1 MTEPAPVLLLDLE
14 LGTLPS
20 PSPAHAGDGR
30 TYGSAA
36 VLVRVHGLPLGIVD
50 LPLHGGALD
59 PAGLAAAV
67 DARFGADVAAHLAA
81 DGDGPV
87 PRCRAERA
95 ARLERA
101 PSATVIV
108 ATRDGD
114 AALGACLDSLLA
126 QDYPDFDVL
135 VVDSAS
141 VGDGPRQAVRER
153 ADRSPVPLR
162 LVRSDRPGLAV
173 AHNRGLDEARGEIVA
188 ITDDDVLADP
198 AWLERLAAGF
208 ETGDDVACVTGLIL
222 PVELESPSQIWL
234 DGYWGLGKGF
244 ERRVFDGRPDPL
256 RPLHPYTAGAFGS
269 GANMAFRTEA
279 LRALG
284 GFDPALGA
292 GSAALGGDDL
302 AAFFDVLA
310 AGHRL
315 VYEPAAIV
323 RHRHRPDYDSLRRQ
337 AYGYGVGL
345 TAYLARTVADD
356 PRRLLGLVARVPR
369 GLAHVLGPDSPK
381 GAGRTAGFPRELT
394 LRERRGM
401 ASGPL
406 HYMRSRREAR
416 A

>member
-1 MTEPAPVLLLDLE
+1 
-14 LGTLPS
+14 
-20 PSPAHAGDGR
+20 
-30 TYGSAA
+30 
-36 VLVRVHGLPLGIVD
+36 
-50 LPLHGGALD
+50 
-59 PAGLAAAV
+59 
-67 DARFGADVAAHLAA
+67 
-81 DGDGPV
+81 
-87 PRCRAERA
+87 
-95 ARLERA
+95 
-101 PSATVIV
+101 
-108 ATRDGD
+108 
-114 AALGACLDSLLA
+114 
-126 QDYPDFDVL
+126 
-135 VVDSAS
+135 
-141 VGDGPRQAVRER
+141 
-153 ADRSPVPLR
+153 LR